1 MVVDVDAPDLVT
13 ANRRQEALL
22 AAPPPE
28 VAEELDRYDP
38 DGRALVLVAPF
49 LATARV
55 GDRMVYGARRPEWVA
70 LEDKARD
77 HLLLDAAGVAH
88 PDFLLA
94 PPERDVLTGAAAR
107 LDRGGGTVWAGDA
120 REGVNGAG
128 EYVRWIREAHV
139 DDTHEAVTFLR
150 AHCDRVRIAPFVEGL
165 PCSIHGLVTDDG
177 VAVFRPV
184 ELVMLRPSAG
194 ARFRYAGAGTFWDPA
209 PVDGEAMRGAP
220 RRVGNVLRERVGLRG
235 MFGIDGIL
243 GEDGF
248 VATELNPRFAAGLGY
263 VTAALP
269 ELAFDLLHRVV
280 AAGDGHEVVA
290 ADLDTVVVDAADGR
304 RWGAGWATAGRS
316 WPRTGHHRLVALG
329 DGHRPATDEEEADAL

>member
-1 MVVDVDAPDLVT
+1 M
-13 ANRRQEALL
+13 
-22 AAPPPE
+22 
-28 VAEELDRYDP
+28 AEELDRYDP

-49 LATARV
+49 LATARA

-107 LDRGGGTVWAGDA
+107 LDRGEGTVWAGDA

-139 DDTHEAVTFLR
+139 DDTHEAVTFFR
-150 AHCDRVRIAPFVEGL
+150 AGCDRVRIAPFVEGL

-235 MFGIDGIL
+235 VFGIDGIL

-263 VTAALP
+263 VMAALP
-269 ELAFDLLHRVV
+269 ELAFDCC
-280 AAGDGHEVVA
+280 
-290 ADLDTVVVDAADGR
+290 T
-304 RWGAGWATAGRS
+304 GWWRQGTATRS
-316 WPRTGHHRLVALG
+316 WPPTSTRWSSTPPMGAAGVRVGRPRGGPGLG
-329 DGHRPATDEEEADAL
+329 PATTAWSRSAMATGRPPTRRRQTPSCATAPAQPVGSCG

>member
-1 MVVDVDAPDLVT
+1 M
-13 ANRRQEALL
+13 
-22 AAPPPE
+22 
-28 VAEELDRYDP
+28 
-38 DGRALVLVAPF
+38 
-49 LATARV
+49 
-55 GDRMVYGARRPEWVA
+55 
-70 LEDKARD
+70 
-77 HLLLDAAGVAH
+77 
-88 PDFLLA
+88 
-94 PPERDVLTGAAAR
+94 
-107 LDRGGGTVWAGDA
+107 
-120 REGVNGAG
+120 
-128 EYVRWIREAHV
+128 
-139 DDTHEAVTFLR
+139 
-150 AHCDRVRIAPFVEGL
+150 
-165 PCSIHGLVTDDG
+165 TDDG

-235 MFGIDGIL
+235 VFGIDGIL

-290 ADLDTVVVDAADGR
+290 ADLETVVVDAADGR
-304 RWGAGWATAGRS
+304 RRGAGWATAGRS

-329 DGHRPATDEEEADAL
+329 DGHRPATDEEEADALLHNGPGATGGFVRVTFAPRRMHAGRSIASSVVAALAWADAALQAGVGHLAPAVEVR

>member
-1 MVVDVDAPDLVT
+1 MPVSTSGGSVKPT
-13 ANRRQEALL
+13 STTPRGGHLL
-22 AAPPPE
+22 PGRLRPSAH
-28 VAEELDRYDP
+28 
-38 DGRALVLVAPF
+38 RAL
-49 LATARV
+49 
-55 GDRMVYGARRPEWVA
+55 RR
-70 LEDKARD
+70 
-77 HLLLDAAGVAH
+77 
-88 PDFLLA
+88 
-94 PPERDVLTGAAAR
+94 GAALQHPR
-107 LDRGGGTVWAGDA
+107 
-120 REGVNGAG
+120 
-128 EYVRWIREAHV
+128 
-139 DDTHEAVTFLR
+139 
-150 AHCDRVRIAPFVEGL
+150 
-165 PCSIHGLVTDDG
+165 LVTDDG

-235 MFGIDGIL
+235 VFGIDGIL

-290 ADLDTVVVDAADGR
+290 ADLETVVVDAADGR

-316 WPRTGHHRLVALG
+316 WPRTGTTAWSRSAMATG
-329 DGHRPATDEEEADAL
+329 RPPTRRRQTPSCTTAPAQPVGSCG

>member
-107 LDRGGGTVWAGDA
+107 LDRGEGTVWAGDA

-128 EYVRWIREAHV
+128 EHVRWIREAHG
-139 DDTHEAVTFLR
+139 DDTHEAVTFFR
-150 AHCDRVRIAPFVEGL
+150 AGCERVRIAPFVEGL

-194 ARFRYAGAGTFWDPA
+194 A
-209 PVDGEAMRGAP
+209 
-220 RRVGNVLRERVGLRG
+220 LLRG
-235 MFGIDGIL
+235 CRHLL
-243 GEDGF
+243 GPGASRRGGHAGGGSTSGQR
-248 VATELNPRFAAGLGY
+248 VA
-263 VTAALP
+263 
-269 ELAFDLLHRVV
+269 
-280 AAGDGHEVVA
+280 
-290 ADLDTVVVDAADGR
+290 
-304 RWGAGWATAGRS
+304 
-316 WPRTGHHRLVALG
+316 
-329 DGHRPATDEEEADAL
+329 